1 MAAACAA
8 WLNAAIFAA
17 AAAAAF
23 DAAAAAAAA
32 VAAVSN
38 FCESGYDTNLYTNFC
53 PKTFLIIFLS

>member
-23 DAAAAAAAA
+23 DAAAAAA